1 MRWPFKPVPVPEHPE
16 PPQGV
21 ILHWR
26 GRAIGC
32 LMLREPGAD
41 EHGCMAWLAVP
52 AEDVH
57 IAPGENFRLT
67 ATVLPDGC
75 IVLPGFTVG
84 EAADNR

>member
-1 MRWPFKPVPVPEHPE
+1 MGLFRRSRVPEHPA

-32 LMLREPGAD
+32 FMLRDPDAD
-41 EHGCMAWLAVP
+41 ERGSVAWMAVP

-57 IAPGENFRLT
+57 IAPGEDFRLT

-84 EAADNR
+84 EAADIL